1 MSAPSSER
9 MRSAAVH
16 ESNNNHVAGVVATL
30 NGRAVRASDLGSPT
44 EQRRAKHIGL
54 RPAALPPSTGMR
66 PPEDRDSTRVF
77 VMGEGRAGIVF
88 ARGIDGKRPPQKL
101 VASLAHA
108 EALVRDY
115 KLAKPFIACVA
126 WLANMLPREAAPVGA
141 GPIVS
146 KSGVRS
152 RLSETLKAVRRSFR

>member
-16 ESNNNHVAGVVATL
+16 DSNNNHVHDVVARL
-30 NGRAVRASDLGSPT
+30 NGRARSAINT
-44 EQRRAKHIGL
+44 EPRAKHIGL
-54 RPAALPPSTGMR
+54 RPAALPPSPGIR

-77 VMGEGRAGIVF
+77 VMSEGRAGIVF

-126 WLANMLPREAAPVGA
+126 WLANMLPREAAPVCA
-141 GPIVS
+141 GPSVS